1 MQKVTKLEVDN
12 RTLILGRDSNKKV
25 KEL

>member
-12 RTLILGRDSNKKV
+12 K
-25 KEL
+25 